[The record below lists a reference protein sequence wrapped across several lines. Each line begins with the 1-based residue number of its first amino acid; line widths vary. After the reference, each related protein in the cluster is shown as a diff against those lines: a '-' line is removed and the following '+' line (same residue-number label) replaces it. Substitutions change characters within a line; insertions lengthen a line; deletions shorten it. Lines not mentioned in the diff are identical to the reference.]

1 MKKYLIVFIMFLGIT
16 SASAMTVEQFD
27 REQAIYQQE
36 LYQKAREAGYDP
48 TSTKNI
54 AEQYKERRLK
64 EQTIRR
70 HKELQKEYER
80 EYLRAEWFRKNGDVL
95 LGVGLG
101 ICALLIVLI
110 WSVYSNNRKSC

>member
-1 MKKYLIVFIMFLGIT
+1 MFLGIT

-54 AEQYKERRLK
+54 AEQYKE
-64 EQTIRR
+64 
-70 HKELQKEYER
+70 
-80 EYLRAEWFRKNGDVL
+80 
-95 LGVGLG
+95 GV
-101 ICALLIVLI
+101 
-110 WSVYSNNRKSC
+110 